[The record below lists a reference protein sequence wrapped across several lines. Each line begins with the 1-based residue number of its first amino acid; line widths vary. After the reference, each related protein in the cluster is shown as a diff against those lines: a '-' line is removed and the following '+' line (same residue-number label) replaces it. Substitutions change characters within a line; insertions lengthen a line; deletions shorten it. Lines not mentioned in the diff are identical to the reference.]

1 MRSCSVLGW
10 MVIGALQACQ
20 SPPAPEPHQLPVERT
35 VSDNFPPSVE
45 APSPALGCS
54 LDLGRFVVLADSVL
68 SRAFSDPVQFVAS
81 YDTLSNL
88 APEQQKLLHGPL
100 LTLSTN
106 SSVCIH
112 VRLAEENRK
121 RGVRLDL
128 SMSCFSSDSLAAQ
141 CFKRLQYLGSRQS
154 LKEDVVPGLTY
165 QNDHVR
171 LDGNRVLWISTPC
184 LVSYTN
190 HKVLADIFAAATST
204 STAAKALACRCGAV
218 ECE

>member
-1 MRSCSVLGW
+1 MRYCNVLGW
-10 MVIGALQACQ
+10 MVVGALQACH
-20 SPPAPEPHQLPVERT
+20 SPTAPEPHQFPAERT
-35 VSDNFPPSVE
+35 VSDSIPPTIK
-45 APSPALGCS
+45 AQSPATGCS
-54 LDLGRFVVLADSVL
+54 LDLSRFVVMADSVL
-68 SRAFSDPVQFVAS
+68 SRAFSDQVQFNVS

-88 APEQQKLLHGPL
+88 AAEQQKLLHGPL
-100 LTLSTN
+100 LTLSIN

-128 SMSCFSSDSLAAQ
+128 AISCYSSDSLAAK
-141 CFKRLQYLGSRQS
+141 CFKRLQYLGSKQS
-154 LKEDVVPGLTY
+154 LNEDVVPGLTY

-190 HKVLADIFAAATST
+190 HKVLADFFAAATTT
-204 STAAKALACRCGAV
+204 STEAKVLACRCGAV